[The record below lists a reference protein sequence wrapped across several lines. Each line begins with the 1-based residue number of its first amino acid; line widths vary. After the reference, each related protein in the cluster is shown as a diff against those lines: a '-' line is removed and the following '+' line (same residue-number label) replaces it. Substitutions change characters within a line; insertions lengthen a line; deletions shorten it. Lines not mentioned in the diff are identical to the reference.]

1 MEKNAN
7 IDFSSNLMDIDK
19 SLSREEYVN
28 RVVTLLKPILQKTF
42 PNDFEKQQI
51 KIHRDRINFAC
62 PICMDSMQSS
72 HKKRGNII
80 LTGKHSG
87 FYKCFNCS
95 NFSSVNNFFKDFKI
109 NLELDVI
116 NYISDN
122 LGNFTTP
129 SRGYDISLL
138 MDIETIEKYAIDRS
152 KLKNNFNLI
161 EVKESSIWPW
171 LKKRLQ
177 YTTDKFLFNP
187 SENYL
192 LILNLTPSGKIIGV
206 QKRKFSKYNRFE
218 TYKLSKLYELLEIPL
233 EEIDDE
239 QQNYLNITSM
249 IFNICLIN
257 FNQIITLFEGP
268 MDAFL
273 FKNSIAN
280 TGANKELPID
290 ICVEYFYDSD
300 ETGIKKSIEHI
311 NKGDSVFLWQ
321 KFLRD
326 INAPYRKKWDLNDII
341 VYGKQNNIKLPN
353 FKLYFSN
360 DSLDIIDL

>member
-87 FYKCFNCS
+87 FYKCFNCDV
-95 NFSSVNNFFKDFKI
+95 FLRADHFFKDFKI
-109 NLELDVI
+109 DLELDVI

-192 LILNLTPSGKIIGV
+192 LILNLTPSGKIIGS
-206 QKRKFSKYNRFE
+206 QKRLFKGFNKYLTFSA
-218 TYKLSKLYELLEIPL
+218 SKLHELIDKEEVPEEVDIISQIFGILQINLSLPIILLEGPF
-233 EEIDDE
+233 D
-239 QQNYLNITSM
+239 S
-249 IFNICLIN
+249 FLIN
-257 FNQIITLFEGP
+257 
-268 MDAFL
+268 
-273 FKNSIAN
+273 NSIAN
-280 TGANKELPID
+280 AGANKQFNIELP
-290 ICVEYFYDSD
+290 VKYLYDKD
-300 ETGIKKSIEHI
+300 KTGVKKSIEHI
-311 NKGDSVFLWQ
+311 NKGDDVFLWE
-321 KFLRD
+321 KFLNNLD
-326 INAPYRKKWDLNDII
+326 APYRKKWDINDIF
-341 VYGKQNNIKLPN
+341 VWAKNNNKKIPN
-353 FKLYFSN
+353 ILNYFSK
-360 DSLDIIDL
+360 DPLDIIDI

>member
-192 LILNLTPSGKIIGV
+192 LILNLTPSGKIIGS
-206 QKRKFSKYNRFE
+206 QKRLFKGFNKYLTFSA
-218 TYKLSKLYELLEIPL
+218 SKLHELIDKEEVPEEVDIISQIFGILQINLSLPIILLEGPF
-233 EEIDDE
+233 D
-239 QQNYLNITSM
+239 S
-249 IFNICLIN
+249 FLIN
-257 FNQIITLFEGP
+257 
-268 MDAFL
+268 
-273 FKNSIAN
+273 NSIAN
-280 TGANKELPID
+280 AGANKQFNIELP
-290 ICVEYFYDSD
+290 VKYLYDKD
-300 ETGIKKSIEHI
+300 KTGVKKSIEHI
-311 NKGDSVFLWQ
+311 NKGDDVFLWE
-321 KFLRD
+321 KFLNNLD
-326 INAPYRKKWDLNDII
+326 APYRKKWDINDIF
-341 VYGKQNNIKLPN
+341 VWAKNNNKKIPN
-353 FKLYFSN
+353 ILNYFSK
-360 DSLDIIDL
+360 DPLDIIDI